1 MVPARRARQAG
12 KAEMPR
18 RAQGA
23 LRRSSSDNQSVVSV
37 DDQFRFRREH
47 AARERWQVVDTYHDA
62 AISVASVIRRP
73 GVQCS

>member
-18 RAQGA
+18 RTQGA
-23 LRRSSSDNQSVVSV
+23 LRRSSTDNQSVVSV
-37 DDQFRFRREH
+37 DDQFRFCREH
-47 AARERWQVVDTYHDA
+47 AGRERWQVVDTYHDA
-62 AISVASVIRRP
+62 AISGASVIRRP